1 MTANRKYKLLLLS
14 SSDKLN
20 TSLLSLLSDSSFEI
34 VKVSAQA
41 EATRRFLAATS
52 VDIVIINTPLADESG
67 LRLAA
72 ELCTDGSRGVLVFVR
87 AAHFAEVS
95 RRLSPYGILILSKP
109 LSKEI
114 VLQSLLLLSA
124 THERLAR
131 AEDEKAALSAKIEEL
146 RLINR
151 AKCVLIDQLRM
162 SEADVHHYIEKQAMD
177 RCISRRAMA
186 EKILS
191 AYR

>member
-41 EATRRFLAATS
+41 EAARRFLAAAS

-95 RRLSPYGILILSKP
+95 LTGFLPCLNPSPRKSSSSLCCSCLQRTNASPAPKTKKRRSPQKSKN
-109 LSKEI
+109 SASSI
-114 VLQSLLLLSA
+114 VPNVSSSISSA
-124 THERLAR
+124 
-131 AEDEKAALSAKIEEL
+131 
-146 RLINR
+146 
-151 AKCVLIDQLRM
+151 
-162 SEADVHHYIEKQAMD
+162 
-177 RCISRRAMA
+177 
-186 EKILS
+186 
-191 AYR
+191 

>member
-1 MTANRKYKLLLLS
+1 MKVNAFAKKGRKRTTPVTKGVSGTGSKYLLF
-14 SSDKLN
+14 SD
-20 TSLLSLLSDSSFEI
+20 
-34 VKVSAQA
+34 
-41 EATRRFLAATS
+41 
-52 VDIVIINTPLADESG
+52 
-67 LRLAA
+67 
-72 ELCTDGSRGVLVFVR
+72 LCGVLVFVR

-162 SEADVHHYIEKQAMD
+162 SEADAHHYIEKQAMD

>member
-34 VKVSAQA
+34 VKVSA
-41 EATRRFLAATS
+41 
-52 VDIVIINTPLADESG
+52 
-67 LRLAA
+67 
-72 ELCTDGSRGVLVFVR
+72 
-87 AAHFAEVS
+87 
-95 RRLSPYGILILSKP
+95 
-109 LSKEI
+109 
-114 VLQSLLLLSA
+114 
-124 THERLAR
+124 
-131 AEDEKAALSAKIEEL
+131 LSAKIEEL

-162 SEADVHHYIEKQAMD
+162 SEADAHHYIEKQAMN

>member
-1 MTANRKYKLLLLS
+1 MPLPKKGEKEPPRSQRACPGWFKIFTFFGFLRCPRLCPRGA
-14 SSDKLN
+14 
-20 TSLLSLLSDSSFEI
+20 F
-34 VKVSAQA
+34 
-41 EATRRFLAATS
+41 RRGQPP
-52 VDIVIINTPLADESG
+52 PL
-67 LRLAA
+67 
-72 ELCTDGSRGVLVFVR
+72 
-87 AAHFAEVS
+87 
-95 RRLSPYGILILSKP
+95 PYGILTLSKP

-162 SEADVHHYIEKQAMD
+162 SEADAHHYIEKQAMD

>member
-41 EATRRFLAATS
+41 EAARRFLAATS

-87 AAHFAEVS
+87 A
-95 RRLSPYGILILSKP
+95 
-109 LSKEI
+109 
-114 VLQSLLLLSA
+114 
-124 THERLAR
+124 
-131 AEDEKAALSAKIEEL
+131 EDEKAALSAKIEEL

-162 SEADVHHYIEKQAMD
+162 SEADAHHYIEKQAMD

>member
-1 MTANRKYKLLLLS
+1 MQQPPKPDFRIA
-14 SSDKLN
+14 
-20 TSLLSLLSDSSFEI
+20 
-34 VKVSAQA
+34 
-41 EATRRFLAATS
+41 
-52 VDIVIINTPLADESG
+52 IIISPAYESQC
-67 LRLAA
+67 
-72 ELCTDGSRGVLVFVR
+72 LCQKREKKNHPGHKGRVRDGSKYLLFSDLCGVLVFVR
-87 AAHFAEVS
+87 AVHFAEVS
-95 RRLSPYGILILSKP
+95 RRLSPYGILTLSKS

-131 AEDEKAALSAKIEEL
+131 AEDEKEALSAKIEEL

-162 SEADVHHYIEKQAMD
+162 SESDAHHYIEKQAMD